1 MTNII
6 LDTHILYWYV
16 NQIDQ
21 ELPTHI
27 KNQLDT
33 ADTIY
38 TSAICCMEMA
48 WLVKHGRIKL
58 DLSYEAWFKLVQ
70 DETNIQILPV
80 NAEIANSS
88 VALPEHHKD
97 PHDRLIIAT
106 ALHHNYQLAS
116 LDSKFK
122 SYSELD
128 ELLIY

>member
-1 MTNII
+1 
-6 LDTHILYWYV
+6 
-16 NQIDQ
+16 
-21 ELPTHI
+21 
-27 KNQLDT
+27 
-33 ADTIY
+33 
-38 TSAICCMEMA
+38 MEMA
-48 WLVKHGRIKL
+48 WLVRHGRIKL
-58 DLSYEAWFKLVQ
+58 DLSYEAWFNLVK

-122 SYSELD
+122 FYSELD